1 MKSLY
6 ISYFSAVIRL
16 SITYFNMIDE
26 GYRLDINESLI
37 LMRARKPVGAF
48 YAVQTLRA
56 ILDGYKRVNIP
67 SLSIEDAP
75 RYPWRGMHLDVSR
88 NFHTLDDVKRLIRA
102 MAMYKMNHLHLH
114 LTDDEGWRIEI
125 PDIPELT
132 EVISY

>member
-1 MKSLY
+1 M
-6 ISYFSAVIRL
+6 R
-16 SITYFNMIDE
+16 
-26 GYRLDINESLI
+26 INASTNAI
-37 LMRARKPVGAF
+37 LVQAKNPAGAF

-56 ILDGYKRVNIP
+56 ILDGYKRVNVP
-67 SLSIEDAP
+67 SLSIEDVP

-88 NFHTLDDVKRLIRA
+88 NFHTLDDVKRLICA

-132 EVISY
+132 EVISYLEMLFNKI